1 MYVCVRTR
9 ACVCVCTCACV
20 CMHTGTHALCGWV
33 DCSAWEK
40 SIGLGVRS
48 QPLAR
53 PGSSPGRPLTS
64 RVTMGRPFSFSQ
76 RHVCKLSKNGVD

>member
-9 ACVCVCTCACV
+9 ACVCACTCACV
-20 CMHTGTHALCGWV
+20 CTHTGTHALCGWV

-53 PGSSPGRPLTS
+53 PGSSPGWATYESCNYGKAIFLLPAPCL
-64 RVTMGRPFSFSQ
+64 
-76 RHVCKLSKNGVD
+76 